1 MKKIFTLMAGVAVCA
16 VGYAAAP
23 KLPEPVKVESTVSP
37 EMLQSLRVENA
48 RAFNDP
54 ATKGDYTRTWTDAQG
69 RVWDL
74 QLNMYDQSLGDF
86 FGLTTQDNK
95 PLTFDDLPYYPARYM
110 LRRFNADQTA
120 IVDGVM
126 FYMAWPTYY
135 IYDQIFTYDGEL
147 DSNDNI
153 PVDKRNYEVVPPS
166 ELLNNT
172 RGCRTFTERPVSL
185 VGGILNES
193 NTGWSTF
200 GIMNNEWLKISAVY
214 NGAECYTLVDGN
226 TASTLVFSSYDIADN
241 SIGVRNRIFISTAN
255 GGRQTI
261 ANNYSGTADV
271 EGFEPRYVDNSFG
284 DIHVFNAGLLN
295 STVLGGNNPFTD
307 NKFGDVTA
315 FYVAASDPVYVWR
328 VDPSAT
334 QFSPSVV
341 RLYYANEGNTNIS
354 EVQQNLMLGYAFGDA
369 SYAKD
374 TSLDPKEMMF
384 KLNEGEIAYEPSL
397 DQYFTKIYPM
407 PNTFVTAGLAVS
419 WSEEF
424 GMEVDNQGSVL
435 VLDGPQ
441 EFGWGTKDGF
451 TGSFRSQWSRYVST
465 KSTGNIIYHYDPK
478 NVQLTRTFS
487 SIGELAPSG
496 VEDVVAEDAQ
506 AQVVARNGM
515 ISVNAGQKAPI
526 AIFTLDGKLV
536 KAVEAENVAVEAAKG
551 VYVVRVGEKAT
562 KVVL

>member
-86 FGLTTQDNK
+86 FGLVTKDNK

-153 PVDKRNYEVVPPS
+153 PVDKRNYKVVPPS

-172 RGCRTFTERPVSL
+172 RGCRTFTERPDGM

-200 GIMNNEWLKISAVY
+200 GIMNNKWLKISAVY

-241 SIGVRNRIFISTAN
+241 SMGVRNRIFISTAN

-384 KLNEGEIAYEPSL
+384 KLNEGEILLE
-397 DQYFTKIYPM
+397 
-407 PNTFVTAGLAVS
+407 
-419 WSEEF
+419 
-424 GMEVDNQGSVL
+424 
-435 VLDGPQ
+435 GPQ

-506 AQVVARNGM
+506 AQVVASNGM